1 MAVTPSSATVSVSLV
16 CSFPVVAFGENDVTF
31 VSYNVLGS
39 FSKHFL
45 VILA

>member
-16 CSFPVVAFGENDVTF
+16 CSFPVAFGENDVTF